1 MIENMSSLISL
12 SKSSVKRKRRNLLA
26 SPKSQILK
34 KYLFIIYNE
43 WVHMRG
49 GKIVKIYFR
58 KQWSFSFNPNLQ
70 SSFLFYVLE
79 KASTTKIAWNSTTLG
94 EANFNTASEG
104 REAIILLM
112 KERQFRI
119 KAYSS
124 IY

>member
-1 MIENMSSLISL
+1 
-12 SKSSVKRKRRNLLA
+12 
-26 SPKSQILK
+26 
-34 KYLFIIYNE
+34 
-43 WVHMRG
+43 MRG
-49 GKIVKIYFR
+49 EKIVKIYFR
-58 KQWSFSFNPNLQ
+58 KQWSFSFKPNLQ

-94 EANFNTASEG
+94 EANFNSASEG

-119 KAYSS
+119 KTYGS